1 MKAVCHRHTNKKAQY
16 LRFSF
21 ASDFILFILSSFS
34 WSNLTCFQ
42 WHVFLG
48 AFVCSCVWVN
58 VFHSWRDSVCVAVI
72 LHHPLKTHTH
82 YLSLYLQCVCV
93 LWQHQHTSVVNQ
105 QQLRAAITRVCH
117 QIRWRHHVCTRHGPQ
132 SPQWEL
138 RRTNDPVKL
147 DKWIS
152 GLSLFTVTLWSEVF
166 SKYGL
171 RLKLQQCICYQ
182 YRLQFQNVHPLLPV
196 ISPAVCKEYIWLL
209 SKSII
214 LT

>member
-1 MKAVCHRHTNKKAQY
+1 MRSKSPLSFWQWWSEIDGKVKAVCHRHTNKKAQY
-16 LRFSF
+16 LRFRF
-21 ASDFILFILSSFS
+21 ASDLFLFILSSFS

-42 WHVFLG
+42 WRVFLG
-48 AFVCSCVWVN
+48 AFVCLYACGWMCSTAGGTVYVCL
-58 VFHSWRDSVCVAVI
+58 CVAVI

-82 YLSLYLQCVCV
+82 SLSLYLQCVYVCA
-93 LWQHQHTSVVNQ
+93 LWQHEHTSVVNQ

-152 GLSLFTVTLWSEVF
+152 GLSH
-166 SKYGL
+166 
-171 RLKLQQCICYQ
+171 RQCI
-182 YRLQFQNVHPLLPV
+182 
-196 ISPAVCKEYIWLL
+196 
-209 SKSII
+209 II
-214 LT
+214 GVQ